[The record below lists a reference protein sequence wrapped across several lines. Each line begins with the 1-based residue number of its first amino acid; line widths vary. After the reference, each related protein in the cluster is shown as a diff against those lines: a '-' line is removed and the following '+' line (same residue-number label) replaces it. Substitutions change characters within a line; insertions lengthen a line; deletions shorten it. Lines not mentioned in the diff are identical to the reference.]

1 MRQLTE
7 ITDEANQEHIVKV
20 ITGELFTLQLF
31 YLHRNESWQANIIYN
46 DNTIN
51 GIKINQSVNILRQYK
66 NILPF
71 GIACYSD
78 YNTDPFLLEDFA
90 QNNYFLGIL
99 TADEVIEAERQIAL

>member
-1 MRQLTE
+1 MQELTE
-7 ITDEANQEHIVKV
+7 LTNEANQEHIVKV

-31 YLHRNESWQANIIYN
+31 YLHRSESWYANIIYN
-46 DNTIN
+46 DVVLN
-51 GIKINQSVNILRQYK
+51 GIKINQSINVLRQYK

-90 QNNYFLGIL
+90 QDNYFLSIL
-99 TADEVIEAERQIAL
+99 TSNEVVELENKIAL